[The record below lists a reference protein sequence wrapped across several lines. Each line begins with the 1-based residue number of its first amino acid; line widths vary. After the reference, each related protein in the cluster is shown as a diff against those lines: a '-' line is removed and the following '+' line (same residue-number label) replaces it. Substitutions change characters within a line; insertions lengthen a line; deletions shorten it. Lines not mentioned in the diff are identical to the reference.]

1 MRLARGG
8 ELKLLDKYGGMDRIH
23 ERAAQWGID
32 TRYHDAFG
40 RLREVSPETLQR
52 LTSLIAGKDEPAR
65 SRLPGT
71 IILRRD
77 REPRVFLAAAH
88 GAPIA
93 WTIAGRDVIARGE
106 GHAPELWL
114 PKDLPVGTFTLRVDF
129 GDGTEDATLLVT
141 PGRAFQGENDARVWG
156 IAVQLYGVRS
166 ERNWG
171 HGDFTDLSALIDIA
185 ADCGAD
191 AIGLNPLH
199 ALFDNHGEDASP
211 YSPNS
216 RLFINTRYIDVEA
229 VPGFPGLGASGFRNE
244 IERLRA
250 CEFVDYHG
258 VSKVKEQ
265 GLRLAYDAFRAGVFT
280 QQKSAFKTFRA
291 ERGVTLQHFAA
302 FEWLRRK
309 HGLPWQQW
317 PAEWRD
323 ADARALAE
331 LRCLHRDEIAF
342 FEFLQWAAHEQ
353 LTACCERIRQR
364 GLSIGLYLDVAV
376 GVSTAGF
383 DAWSNRVSVIDAV
396 SVGAP
401 PDILNVE
408 GQNWGLAGTNPVALE
423 QEAFEP
429 FRRMLQESMHYA
441 GAVRLD
447 HVLGLKRLFLVPR
460 GMSAAEGTY
469 VRFPFES
476 LLAVAVQES
485 VADRCV
491 IIGEDLG
498 TVPEG
503 FRETLADWGI
513 WSYKVMV
520 FEREHDG
527 RFRPPEA
534 YQAEALATF
543 NTHDLATFAG
553 WASDHDLRAK
563 RDIGID
569 PGESET
575 DRDRARAAL
584 QQALGI
590 ADAEDADF
598 PAVAAYL
605 GRTPSRLV
613 VMAMEDI
620 LGVLDQPNIPGT
632 VHEHPNWRRRLP
644 ITLEELALDKR
655 LARLAEIMAAAGRNR

>member
-1 MRLARGG
+1 LGPAGLRD
-8 ELKLLDKYGGMDRIH
+8 EIV
-23 ERAAQWGID
+23 
-32 TRYHDAFG
+32 
-40 RLREVSPETLQR
+40 RLR
-52 LTSLIAGKDEPAR
+52 G
-65 SRLPGT
+65 
-71 IILRRD
+71 
-77 REPRVFLAAAH
+77 
-88 GAPIA
+88 
-93 WTIAGRDVIARGE
+93 
-106 GHAPELWL
+106 
-114 PKDLPVGTFTLRVDF
+114 
-129 GDGTEDATLLVT
+129 
-141 PGRAFQGENDARVWG
+141 
-156 IAVQLYGVRS
+156 
-166 ERNWG
+166 
-171 HGDFTDLSALIDIA
+171 
-185 ADCGAD
+185 
-191 AIGLNPLH
+191 
-199 ALFDNHGEDASP
+199 
-211 YSPNS
+211 
-216 RLFINTRYIDVEA
+216 
-229 VPGFPGLGASGFRNE
+229 
-244 IERLRA
+244 

-258 VSKVKEQ
+258 VSKLKEQ
-265 GLRLAYDAFRAGVFT
+265 GLRLAYEAFRAGGFAE
-280 QQKSAFKTFRA
+280 QKSAFKTFRGQ
-291 ERGVTLQHFAA
+291 RGVTLQRFAA

-317 PAEWRD
+317 PAEWRN
-323 ADARALAE
+323 ADAQALAK
-331 LRCLHRDEIAF
+331 LRRAHRDEIGF

-383 DAWSNRVSVIDAV
+383 DGWNNQGCVIDAA

-423 QEAFEP
+423 EEAFEP
-429 FRRMLQESMHYA
+429 FRRMLQASMQYA

-476 LLAVAVQES
+476 LVAVAVQES
-485 VADRCV
+485 VADRCI

-527 RFRPPEA
+527 RFRAPEA
-534 YQAEALATF
+534 YRDEALATF

-553 WASDHDLRAK
+553 WATDHDLRVK
-563 RDIGID
+563 RGIGMD
-569 PGESET
+569 PGESEH
-575 DRDRARAAL
+575 DRARARSAL
-584 QQALGI
+584 RQAAGI
-590 ADAEDADF
+590 SDPGDADF

-605 GRTPSRLV
+605 ARTPSRLV
-613 VMAMEDI
+613 VVAMEDV
-620 LGVLDQPNIPGT
+620 LGLLDQPNIPGT

-644 ITLEELALDKR
+644 VTLEALAGDKR
-655 LARLAEIMAAAGRNR
+655 LASLAEIMAAAGRKR

>member
-1 MRLARGG
+1 LARDG
-8 ELKLLDKYGGMDRIH
+8 EFKLLDKYGGMDRIH

-40 RLREVSPETLQR
+40 RLREVPPETLRR
-52 LTSLIAGKDEPAR
+52 LTSLFAGEDEPAR
-65 SRLPGT
+65 RRLPST
-71 IILRRD
+71 VILRRD
-77 REPRVFLAAAH
+77 REPRVFVAAAH
-88 GAPIA
+88 GAHVG
-93 WTIAGRDVIARGE
+93 WTIAGREVIARGE

-114 PKDLPVGTFTLRVDF
+114 PKDLPIGTFTLRVDF
-129 GDGTEDATLLVT
+129 GDGVEDATLLVT
-141 PGRAFQGENDARVWG
+141 PERAFQGESDARVWG
-156 IAVQLYGVRS
+156 LAVQLYGVRS
-166 ERNWG
+166 KRNWG
-171 HGDFTDLSALIDIA
+171 HGDFTDLAALIDIA
-185 ADCGAD
+185 ADRGAA

-199 ALFDNHGEDASP
+199 ALFDNYGEDASP
-211 YSPNS
+211 YAPNS

-229 VPGFPGLGASGFRNE
+229 VPGFPGLDVAGLRDE
-244 IERLRA
+244 IERLRG

-258 VSKVKEQ
+258 VSKVREY
-265 GLRLAYDAFRAGVFT
+265 GLRLAYDAFRAGGFAE
-280 QQKSAFKTFRA
+280 QKSAFRKFRA
-291 ERGVTLQHFAA
+291 ERGATLQRFAA

-331 LRCLHRDEIAF
+331 LRRVHKDEIVF

-364 GLSIGLYLDVAV
+364 RLSIGLYLDVAV

-383 DAWSNRVSVIDAV
+383 DAWSNPVSVIDAV

-423 QEAFEP
+423 REAFEP

-469 VRFPFES
+469 VRFPLES
-476 LLAVAVQES
+476 LLAVAAQES
-485 VADRCV
+485 VADRCIV
-491 IIGEDLG
+491 IGEDLG

-527 RFRPPEA
+527 RFHASEA
-534 YQAEALATF
+534 YRVEALATF

-553 WASDHDLRAK
+553 WASDHDLRVK
-563 RDIGID
+563 RGIGID
-569 PGESET
+569 PGEAEP

-584 QQALGI
+584 RQALGI
-590 ADAEDADF
+590 SDAADANF

-605 GRTPSRLV
+605 ARSPSRLV
-613 VMAMEDI
+613 VVAMEDV

-644 ITLEELALDKR
+644 VTLEELARDKC
-655 LARLAEIMAAAGRNR
+655 LAKLAEIMAAAGRNR